1 MHIREVRNMY
11 RETDLGKKNKNFPKR
26 EPYWGRVESKD
37 REHLITTLTEE
48 LKTLEDENKALKK
61 LPIPQKE
68 KEDHISAH

>member
-1 MHIREVRNMY
+1 M
-11 RETDLGKKNKNFPKR
+11 GKS
-26 EPYWGRVESKD
+26 RVKD